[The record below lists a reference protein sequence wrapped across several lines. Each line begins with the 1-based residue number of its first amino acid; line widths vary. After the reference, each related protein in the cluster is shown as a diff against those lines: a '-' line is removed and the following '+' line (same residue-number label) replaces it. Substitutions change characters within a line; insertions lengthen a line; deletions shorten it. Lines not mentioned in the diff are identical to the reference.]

1 MVGTPFTA
9 GQLASHAGTW
19 QQCAG
24 GGWEASGARKGAK
37 DAHLHT
43 VSCLCLP
50 FSSVFKE
57 LLNSEV
63 AACSY
68 LKGLPYPR
76 SLGAFGIHITASADA
91 EISLFPPV
99 DHDGPRVSW
108 TLSGPQALLEPQSAH
123 RCSTPKMRLIRIP
136 QDLH

>member
-1 MVGTPFTA
+1 MGTPFTA
-9 GQLASHAGTW
+9 GRPASHAGTW

-43 VSCLCLP
+43 ASCLCLP
-50 FSSVFKE
+50 FSSFFKE
-57 LLNSEV
+57 LLNSKV

-68 LKGLPYPR
+68 LKGLPYRR
-76 SLGAFGIHITASADA
+76 SLGAFGIRITASSDA

-99 DHDGPRVSW
+99 DHDGPQ
-108 TLSGPQALLEPQSAH
+108 GLLDPQSAH
-123 RCSTPKMRLIRIP
+123 RCSTARMSLIRIP